1 MLNCHK
7 TNSQK
12 KTNKNDKK
20 TKIKGILFALGAGI
34 FFGLIGPITKNAYNL
49 GAGVALAIF
58 LRYLIASIVISP
70 SIIKQKNLLS
80 VYKNNLKYFLL
91 IASGSI
97 LLTIGLL
104 LSVKYID
111 VSLAI
116 IVFCTY
122 PIIVLIVSIFINKE
136 KIPLSIKILF
146 FTTFLGLFLSLS
158 PSFESLNLIG
168 VFFALVASFGAATMI
183 VINQKMAGKKLSP
196 IQINI
201 FINFVNTIFF
211 FIVLNIFFKIDFNI
225 GWDVLGVLLIPS
237 LSYAVAIY
245 LQLLAIPRI
254 GQTKTA
260 LFLYLEPIT
269 GIFGA
274 VIILNEVLNNTQIF
288 GTIIVILSLVAS
300 TYFSKKN

>member
-58 LRYLIASIVISP
+58 LRYLVASIVISP